1 MSSPKVHAQAL
12 EILKDYLKPGAKV
25 LDIGSGSG
33 YLTACMAHMVG
44 PTGKVYAV
52 EHIEDLVAQANKS
65 MHTYYPNLME
75 GGRVQFVDGDGR
87 EGHAAEGPY
96 DVIYVGGAVHH
107 YPFKIMNQTKE
118 NGIALFATNKW
129 LQSLINHG
137 IGKVKRRNHSRSS
150 LHALCS
156 RAEQIELS
164 KKANLTQEIEQEERD
179 LIFPRRTTTATTI
192 VEYYDDETG
201 TTYNPLRQFPL
212 PDKFNYD
219 WLLNYTVS
227 QETENTMFNEN
238 ENKNYAD
245 VETLPGSLD
254 YEKVFGTPDQKS
266 GEFTVHPGINSS
278 EFSDWNPSEETLKEL
293 RNVSRVM
300 QSMTFNT
307 DYYEVDGVKYTPP
320 LVDIPEVNIDDY
332 TGDIPD
338 WYKKFEKEVIE
349 KWTLPTIKTSKKW
362 RWMVSRDR
370 ERARLSSLGLLTP
383 WPTTTKYTGDPFE
396 DSNDSYF
403 NNDLV
408 FNATE
413 S

>member
-1 MSSPKVHAQAL
+1 MSSL
-12 EILKDYLKPGAKV
+12 RLGV
-25 LDIGSGSG
+25 LNLNIFHKYVDIG
-33 YLTACMAHMVG
+33 YVG
-44 PTGKVYAV
+44 
-52 EHIEDLVAQANKS
+52 LV
-65 MHTYYPNLME
+65 
-75 GGRVQFVDGDGR
+75 
-87 EGHAAEGPY
+87 
-96 DVIYVGGAVHH
+96 DVIYIC
-107 YPFKIMNQTKE
+107 FKI
-118 NGIALFATNKW
+118 L
-129 LQSLINHG
+129 
-137 IGKVKRRNHSRSS
+137 
-150 LHALCS
+150 
-156 RAEQIELS
+156 
-164 KKANLTQEIEQEERD
+164 
-179 LIFPRRTTTATTI
+179 
-192 VEYYDDETG
+192 G